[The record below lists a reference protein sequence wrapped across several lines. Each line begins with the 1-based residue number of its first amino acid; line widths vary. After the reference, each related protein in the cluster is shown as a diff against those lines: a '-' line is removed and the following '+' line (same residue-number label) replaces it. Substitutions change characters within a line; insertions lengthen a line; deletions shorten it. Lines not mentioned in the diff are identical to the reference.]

1 MKFKVASLVAMII
14 LFQIRIS
21 YSQDNWSLE
30 KCISHALDNNIT
42 IKQQELYAK
51 SYEVNKMQSILNLL
65 PSLNASGAY
74 SASSGRALDQSTYQ
88 FTTQSVNS
96 INAQLSTNLTI
107 FNGLQKINTIRQNKY
122 NLLASLKDLEKL
134 RNDISL
140 NVAAAYLQILFN
152 MELVQVAKNQ
162 VGVTQLQ
169 VDRTSKLVDAGS
181 LPMGNLL
188 EIQSQQASEELQL
201 INYQNSLDISYL
213 TLSQI
218 LELDSVGSFKI
229 LVPDFAKIGEDE
241 ITATVNQIFQDALI
255 CLPQIQS
262 SEYKLKS
269 ARSALAISQGASSP
283 RIFVQGSYGSIYSDT
298 YTKYTNGLPEE
309 ILSGYTK
316 NPDGTQKDIVY
327 SQLQTRISADYPLSM
342 QFKDNASTT
351 LTVGASIPIF
361 NGWMIRSNISNSKI
375 NVLNSEYALDIT
387 KKQLYK
393 DIQQAYADATAAL
406 KKYRSSDKALAAM
419 NLSYKYTE
427 QKFEVGLVNT
437 VDYYTA
443 KNQLAKT
450 QSDLLQAK
458 YDYIFRSR
466 ILDFYRGRP
475 LKL

>member
-1 MKFKVASLVAMII
+1 MKLRITSLIFIII
-14 LFQIRIS
+14 LIQTNIS
-21 YSQDNWSLE
+21 FSQESWSLE
-30 KCISHALDNNIT
+30 KCISYALDKNIT
-42 IKQQELYAK
+42 IKQQELYTK
-51 SYEVNKMQSILNLL
+51 SYAVNKMQSILNLL

-88 FTTQSVNS
+88 FTNQTVNS
-96 INAQLSTNLTI
+96 INAQISSSLTI
-107 FNGLQKINTIRQNKY
+107 FNGLQKLNTIKQNTY

-152 MELVQVAKNQ
+152 QELVQVSKNQ

-169 VDRTSKLVDAGS
+169 VDRTAKLVDAGS
-181 LPMGNLL
+181 LPNGNLL

-201 INYQNSLDISYL
+201 ITYQNSLDISYL

-229 LVPDFAKIGEDE
+229 QVPDFSKVGEDD

-255 CLPQIQS
+255 TLPQIQS

-269 ARSALAISQGASSP
+269 ARSALAISRGASSP

-298 YTKYTNGLPEE
+298 YTKLSNGPLVEYP
-309 ILSGYTK
+309 SGYTK
-316 NPDGTQKDIVY
+316 NPDGTEKDVVY
-327 SQLQTRISADYPLSM
+327 TQLQSRISANYPLNM

-351 LTVGASIPIF
+351 LTIGASIPIF

-375 NVLNSEYALDIT
+375 NLLNSEYALDIT

-393 DIQQAYADATAAL
+393 DIQQAYADAIAAL
-406 KKYRSSDKALAAM
+406 KKYRSTEKALTAIDQ
-419 NLSYKYTE
+419 SYRYTE

-450 QSDLLQAK
+450 ESDLLQAK

-466 ILDFYRGRP
+466 ILDFYRGKP